1 MHIEDWFPIFD
12 LKGHYVLQFLRLFFF
27 FRKKLKVCM
36 CVSVYA
42 SMCDYVCASVCEY
55 MYCACVY
62 ICVWCYKLCFL
73 KDKRNHNLKEI
84 PLVVHSEE
92 LWSFVKIRGSN
103 SNNII
108 IVLEYQTGN
117 SCQQKPSFSFR
128 VLHFN

>member
-1 MHIEDWFPIFD
+1 MFLTEVRKPKVFLSVIFFHKPKHKAGVLLQNQRKRTNFRWKKEDWFPIFD

-55 MYCACVY
+55 MWCACVY

-73 KDKRNHNLKEI
+73 KDKRNHN
-84 PLVVHSEE
+84 
-92 LWSFVKIRGSN
+92 
-103 SNNII
+103 
-108 IVLEYQTGN
+108 
-117 SCQQKPSFSFR
+117 
-128 VLHFN
+128 